1 MYRLPLDKLGALSWV
16 AVSSRPTVSGY
27 TSCVGLLIVV
37 AGRGVSAQGTWDE
50 NGNLAIARSGEL
62 LTNPARCA
70 AFRLQ
75 AALAGL
81 MNNSPESEAMEE
93 L

>member
-1 MYRLPLDKLGALSWV
+1 
-16 AVSSRPTVSGY
+16 
-27 TSCVGLLIVV
+27 
-37 AGRGVSAQGTWDE
+37 
-50 NGNLAIARSGEL
+50 L

-81 MNNSPESEAMEE
+81 MNNSPISEAMEV

>member
-1 MYRLPLDKLGALSWV
+1 
-16 AVSSRPTVSGY
+16 
-27 TSCVGLLIVV
+27 
-37 AGRGVSAQGTWDE
+37 
-50 NGNLAIARSGEL
+50 L

-81 MNNSPESEAMEE
+81 LNNSPDSEAMEV